1 MRICSVCARSGD
13 EVRHAAKAVPVLHSG
28 EEPSMFLRRGLCLAL
43 LMATMSLA
51 PLLSGCAGGAA
62 GPGPQ
67 GGFPAIADAPAN
79 HGLSPGERIAVGAGH
94 AEERGNVTIHCPAD
108 ASTCIVVVASDGSL
122 GYDPSGGVPA
132 VTPRRPAGDPV
143 AEGFERRLAAATFPI
158 VSSFGGAVATCAAEG
173 CPVIDAI
180 HVDRGRVDVDL
191 PDLRGFERLAPRR
204 GIALA
209 RKGTTR
215 EAGAHSDSHRLFG
228 GWMEHGFF
236 LLETLGAG
244 VDEYFVY
251 HTFWLG
257 DASHTGPVSA
267 PGGTA
272 TWSGVMSGVAT
283 GVSGDAG
290 AFVHGDAAVRVSGL
304 GGRGDASVDVLF
316 GNIVREDTGAGIA
329 DMAWRGLRLPGRS
342 FGTDDVL
349 FNEGAGYFRK
359 TGFGTASGS
368 SLFGHVYGP
377 NGEEVGGLFHHDGI
391 AGAFAA
397 GRAQ

>member
-1 MRICSVCARSGD
+1 
-13 EVRHAAKAVPVLHSG
+13 
-28 EEPSMFLRRGLCLAL
+28 MFLRRGLCLAL
-43 LMATMSLA
+43 LTVAMSLA
-51 PLLSGCAGGAA
+51 ALLSGCAGGGG

-67 GGFPAIADAPAN
+67 GTFTAIADAPSS

-94 AEERGNVTIHCPAD
+94 AEERGNVTIHCPTD
-108 ASTCIVVVASDGSL
+108 ASTCIVVVAADGSL
-122 GYDPSGGVPA
+122 GYDSSGGVPA
-132 VTPRRPAGDPV
+132 VTPRGTAGDPV
-143 AEGFERRLAAATFPI
+143 TEGFERRLAAATFPI

-180 HVDRGRVDVDL
+180 HVDRDRIDGDL
-191 PDLRGFERLAPRR
+191 PELRGFEQLAPRR

-209 RKGTTR
+209 RKETIL
-215 EAGAHSDSHRLFG
+215 EPGAHSDSYRLFG

-251 HTFWLG
+251 RTFWLG

-267 PGGTA
+267 LGGTV

-283 GVSGDAG
+283 GPSGDAG

-304 GGRGDASVDVLF
+304 GGSGDAAVDVLF
-316 GNIVREDTGAGIA
+316 GNIVWEDTGAGLA
-329 DMAWRGLRLPGRS
+329 DIAWRGLRLQRRS

-349 FNEGAGYFRK
+349 FNEGDGYFRK
-359 TGFGTASGS
+359 VGFGTASGS

-397 GRAQ
+397 RRAQ